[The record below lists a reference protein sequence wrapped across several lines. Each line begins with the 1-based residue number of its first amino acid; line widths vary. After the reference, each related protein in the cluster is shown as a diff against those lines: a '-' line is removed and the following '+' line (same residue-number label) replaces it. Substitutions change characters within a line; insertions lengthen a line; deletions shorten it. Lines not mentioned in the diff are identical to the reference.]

1 MKAESKLC
9 LLLLVT
15 LLMANCGGV
24 LEVGI
29 EQTPTP
35 DLRPVA
41 TMRALIDDNDRLAT
55 RVAAMATPTSSVP
68 PNLGRL
74 AYRQGGD
81 IWVKELPSG
90 TPLRLTTDGRNS
102 EPRWSPS
109 GEWLALRKERQ
120 VTIEHEVPCE
130 VSRPRSQSCT
140 ESTTV
145 LQKQVW
151 VIETTGNSEHPL
163 TQGSSVDAFA
173 WSPVDDRIAYSTS
186 TGGLAVINA
195 DGTDL
200 ITLVSLGIGSDASKV
215 GRFAWNPDGTSI
227 AYEWRIQSSEQNS
240 AYQGIWK
247 VSMDGKERVELYA
260 SGLPK
265 KGEAVL
271 AGWSPLGKRLFF
283 WQSDTPVLSLT
294 DGAPLYSINAS
305 PSKDNVPAQIGAVER
320 EAVLSYSD
328 FVAPAPRNAL
338 AEARD
343 AIAVVMGANRST
355 WKNKRI
361 EVGGRL
367 VSPQNM
373 AAISPAWSPTGSR
386 LAFAAMPERVDPVGS
401 EAARQELMQRRIWV
415 ASALGEP
422 QTWRLTDSATYR
434 DERPQWSAEGT
445 HLLFARMDAKGRTSL
460 WIIAAD
466 GSSARQVVDELT
478 PAPPDPSGFYGHIEW
493 EAWYDWWRGL

>member
-1 MKAESKLC
+1 
-9 LLLLVT
+9 
-15 LLMANCGGV
+15 
-24 LEVGI
+24 
-29 EQTPTP
+29 
-35 DLRPVA
+35 
-41 TMRALIDDNDRLAT
+41 
-55 RVAAMATPTSSVP
+55 
-68 PNLGRL
+68 
-74 AYRQGGD
+74 
-81 IWVKELPSG
+81 
-90 TPLRLTTDGRNS
+90 
-102 EPRWSPS
+102 
-109 GEWLALRKERQ
+109 
-120 VTIEHEVPCE
+120 
-130 VSRPRSQSCT
+130 
-140 ESTTV
+140 
-145 LQKQVW
+145 
-151 VIETTGNSEHPL
+151 
-163 TQGSSVDAFA
+163 
-173 WSPVDDRIAYSTS
+173 
-186 TGGLAVINA
+186 
-195 DGTDL
+195 
-200 ITLVSLGIGSDASKV
+200 
-215 GRFAWNPDGTSI
+215 
-227 AYEWRIQSSEQNS
+227 
-240 AYQGIWK
+240 
-247 VSMDGKERVELYA
+247 
-260 SGLPK
+260 
-265 KGEAVL
+265 
-271 AGWSPLGKRLFF
+271 
-283 WQSDTPVLSLT
+283 
-294 DGAPLYSINAS
+294 
-305 PSKDNVPAQIGAVER
+305 VER

-422 QTWRLTDSATYR
+422 QTWRLNDSATYR

-478 PAPPDPSGFYGHIEW
+478 PAPPDPAGFYGHIEW